1 MSFIILLHLKI
12 VSIKK
17 MKKYICLA
25 GCTCILLV
33 FIYPQALAHKF
44 ASSSSE
50 VRFFSGALLEDIEA
64 VNTKSKSVFDSDNG
78 QIVFSIPINQF
89 EFKKSLMKEHFN
101 EKYMDSDKYPKATF
115 RGEIN
120 NFVKEKTN
128 AAAFAEGE
136 LEIHGV
142 KKIIKVSGSLE
153 YKDDGIIVHAEF
165 TVKLEDYE
173 IEIPTLLF
181 QKIAEEVE
189 VTISFEY
196 RKYEK

>member
-1 MSFIILLHLKI
+1 
-12 VSIKK
+12 
-17 MKKYICLA
+17 MKKYIYLA
-25 GCTCILLV
+25 GCTFILLV
-33 FIYPQALAHKF
+33 FSYQEATAQKF
-44 ASSSSE
+44 VSSSSE
-50 VRFFSGALLEDIEA
+50 IKFFSGALLEDIEA

-101 EKYMDSDKYPKATF
+101 EKYMESDKYPKATF
-115 RGEIN
+115 KGQIN
-120 NFVKEKTN
+120 NFVKEKTI
-128 AAAFAEGE
+128 ADAFAEGE

-142 KKIIKVSGSLE
+142 KNKIKIPGSLE
-153 YKDDGIIVHAEF
+153 YKNDGIIILAVF
-165 TVKLEDYE
+165 TVKLEDYK

-196 RKYEK
+196 KKYEK